1 MESKKTGM
9 NKEQVQLIRD
19 SLIQVRPIADQI
31 AGSFYSHMFEMAP
44 HLRRLFT
51 GNMQTQGAMLMTSLE
66 LAVSSMDELEAILPS
81 IQALGERHLSY
92 GVKKEY
98 YPYAKESFLW
108 SLEKHLNDEFTP
120 SLKKAWSEAFDT
132 LIETMISAAES

>member
-1 MESKKTGM
+1 M
-9 NKEQVQLIRD
+9 NKEQAQRIRD
-19 SLIQVRPIADQI
+19 SLIQVRPMADQI
-31 AGSFYSHMFEMAP
+31 AESFYSRMFEMAP
-44 HLRRLFT
+44 HLRRLFS

-66 LAVSSMDELEAILPS
+66 LAVSSLDELEAILPS

-92 GVKKEY
+92 GVKREY

-108 SLEKHLNDEFTP
+108 ALETHLKGEFTP
-120 SLKKAWSEAFDT
+120 ALKSAWSQAFDI